1 MADTQTLYFPCPSCG
16 ARFCQLEEP
25 DGDIHVGETY
35 HCNECGAAVV
45 LVALSMEM
53 LADPVSIRWGCHF
66 CQPGPCR
73 LAPSNTPV
81 GEPETTESK

>member
-1 MADTQTLYFPCPSCG
+1 MADKHSLYFPCPSCG
-16 ARFCQLEEP
+16 VGFCQVEET

-35 HCNECGAAVV
+35 PCNECSASLL

-53 LADPVSIRWGCHF
+53 LAEPEIIRWGCHF

-73 LAPSNTPV
+73 FAPSN
-81 GEPETTESK
+81 GNPEDTDTK